1 MRTKQK
7 TPDYGAISRRSTKR
21 DCKRVQMYPERGK
34 RPQIEKSPEINS
46 ERRVLFVGEN
56 SSYYKLRSYL
66 VGKLVRLIEQSSVGG
81 WVCEFV
87 HDDDRKA
94 INHAAGWSEL
104 KNTYLLDCVK
114 FK

>member
-1 MRTKQK
+1 MRTKK
-7 TPDYGAISRRSTKR
+7 RTPDYRAISRRSIKNDFR
-21 DCKRVQMYPERGK
+21 RVQTCPEREK
-34 RPQIEKSPEINS
+34 RPQIENPPEINA

-56 SSYYKLRSYL
+56 SSYYKLRSFI
-66 VGKLVRLIEQSSVGG
+66 VGKLVQKSSVGG

-94 INHAAGWSEL
+94 INHAAGWSDN
-104 KNTYLLDCVK
+104 KKQYLLDCVK